1 MYIDCLQ
8 AVDGKVHFVYKK
20 ESAIHSFFYF
30 ISFSFISQIY
40 EYIININLFAPF
52 YSKYWIFLYFKHALL
67 GHFKNYFKVFCDL
80 TTWAPISII
89 NARFGRQ
96 VAVVE
101 NFFNIIY
108 SVHVESSADTQVLK
122 EQFIS

>member
-52 YSKYWIFLYFKHALL
+52 YSKYCIFLYFKHALL
-67 GHFKNYFKVFCDL
+67 GHFFGRKKIILKFF
-80 TTWAPISII
+80 APISII

-122 EQFIS
+122 KQFIS

>member
-52 YSKYWIFLYFKHALL
+52 YSKYCIFLYFKHALL
-67 GHFKNYFKVFCDL
+67 GHF
-80 TTWAPISII
+80 
-89 NARFGRQ
+89 FGRKKIILKFFAALQLECQFQLLMQDLAARWPWWKISSTSSTPYTWNQ
-96 VAVVE
+96 VQ
-101 NFFNIIY
+101 ILRY
-108 SVHVESSADTQVLK
+108 
-122 EQFIS
+122 

>member
-1 MYIDCLQ
+1 MYVYSILYYIIYFIFLIMYIDCLQ

-52 YSKYWIFLYFKHALL
+52 YSKYWIFYILNMLY
-67 GHFKNYFKVFCDL
+67 
-80 TTWAPISII
+80 
-89 NARFGRQ
+89 
-96 VAVVE
+96 
-101 NFFNIIY
+101 
-108 SVHVESSADTQVLK
+108 
-122 EQFIS
+122 

>member
-20 ESAIHSFFYF
+20 ESAIHSFFYY

-52 YSKYWIFLYFKHALL
+52 YSKY
-67 GHFKNYFKVFCDL
+67 
-80 TTWAPISII
+80 
-89 NARFGRQ
+89 
-96 VAVVE
+96 
-101 NFFNIIY
+101 
-108 SVHVESSADTQVLK
+108 
-122 EQFIS
+122 